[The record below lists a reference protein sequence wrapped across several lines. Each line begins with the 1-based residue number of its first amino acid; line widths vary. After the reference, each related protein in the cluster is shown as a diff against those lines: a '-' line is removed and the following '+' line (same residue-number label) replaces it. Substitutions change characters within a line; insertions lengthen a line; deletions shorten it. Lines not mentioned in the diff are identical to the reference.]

1 MPRRRDQI
9 ESLLEAADR
18 IEERI
23 ADWQASATPPDAAE
37 IRAGSRAYM
46 SWYTRAQR
54 FVPDDDREMFT
65 GMYEGGAFVPR
76 IRGFLSDPVEANFL
90 FDEETPN
97 PLISKYQRPF
107 KSASKRTSTGSGRPS

>member
-46 SWYTRAQR
+46 SLDPRAPR
-54 FVPDDDREMFT
+54 FVAGDEREMFT
-65 GMYEGGAFVPR
+65 GIYEGGAFVPS
-76 IRGFLSDPVEANFL
+76 IRGFPPDPVEAKFP
-90 FDEETPN
+90 FEEENPN

-107 KSASKRTSTGSGRPS
+107 KSASKR